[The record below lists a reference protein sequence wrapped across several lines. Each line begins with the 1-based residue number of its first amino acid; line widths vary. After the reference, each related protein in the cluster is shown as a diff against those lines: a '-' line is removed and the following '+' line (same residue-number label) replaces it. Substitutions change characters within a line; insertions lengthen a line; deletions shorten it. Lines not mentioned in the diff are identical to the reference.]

1 MVTSAPADTQ
11 STLHPLLLLV
21 NSLVATYPLCCDCQM
36 FMGSAAYPQEGAY
49 SQYVLGHGGA
59 VNGYTL
65 SEETNFHF
73 KVESAYLYGTMDRMA
88 AAFVSPLL
96 SSASINREILA
107 VHSEYSKNLL
117 TEERRQWQVLATQAL
132 PDHPMHH
139 FSTGSLKSLNR
150 SDIHSEVVSFHHS
163 HYSANA
169 MRLVVIGRD
178 SLNTLQ
184 YQAMRLFARIP
195 NHHLH
200 ATLPSTAAAPYIHG
214 VNLPSLTYMQ
224 PISPSP
230 TINLYFPLPSQ
241 FHDHKHRTAEYVC
254 YLLAHEGPSSL
265 VARWKARGVVHHVNA
280 TLTVD
285 LPSMAVLQYQLTL
298 VNGAVTTKE
307 FEDREQHGDLPVL
320 LTELIGSVFA
330 YLSLVSEEDD
340 SGVRWREWR
349 DQLQVSWDWQQKQD
363 PYELAPLLAK
373 KMHSTPDEYVLD
385 PPQHLRYSNDSVQ
398 KVLQWL
404 SPDNAMV
411 HVAAAA
417 YPFRYERKESWYNV
431 PYTNMS
437 LPATLLHEWSTR
449 AKSCRSSSSLSST
462 SSWSVVTLP
471 ATNPFIPTDFSLMN
485 EDDMDI
491 NHPAVLATNDYYR
504 LYYDQALASHLPVT
518 LFYFTLL
525 SPIVDPFPMHQAYLL
540 LVTAL
545 VNDNL
550 SSLLY
555 QAKLVGYQV
564 VVTSSLTGLHVQ
576 LSGLTQTFASVL
588 SGVMEELLAVRVD
601 KVRFAAVKASLISS
615 LSSFTQQ
622 QVYQQGLY
630 LASLWMEERKCS
642 NEQLV
647 ALLESL
653 DADGDFDG
661 FMQRFVDSSYVEM
674 LAYGNVNRAVA
685 ARYANIV
692 MSSLDD
698 RRSVDEGEWQKQSRQ
713 SHNIT
718 LPAHYMLAVPS
729 GDYVIRSTVLDGM
742 SSNNAIVVHYYCG
755 EYANVSSSVMLDM
768 LALLI
773 KQPAFTSLR
782 TQQQLGYIVHTQAS
796 TKQNSLRLFTLVI
809 QSSQYSAAQLS
820 ERVLE
825 FMHEWGDGLQRM
837 KVDEWERARS
847 VLLIA
852 KKEAMDTMTEAGN
865 DWWQQIT
872 SGGQWDRKHR
882 EVQEVRDMRHSH
894 MVRWWQEKVADS
906 ASRVRMIVEMQG
918 KGKGK
923 GSGAGGQERLARREG
938 EEVLLLEEAERER
951 WKERIPRD
959 ESAVVTLYDS
969 EA

>member
-1 MVTSAPADTQ
+1 
-11 STLHPLLLLV
+11 
-21 NSLVATYPLCCDCQM
+21 M
-36 FMGSAAYPQEGAY
+36 FMGSTAYPQEGAY

-73 KVESAYLYGTMDRMA
+73 KVESAYLKGAMDRMA

-96 SSASINREILA
+96 SPSSINRELLA

-184 YQAMRLFARIP
+184 YEAMRMFGRIP
-195 NHHLH
+195 NHDMH
-200 ATLPSTAAAPYIHG
+200 AKLPSKPVAPYVDG

-224 PISPSP
+224 PISPLP
-230 TINLYFPLPSQ
+230 TVSLYFPLPSQ
-241 FHDHKHRTAEYVC
+241 FHDHKHHTAEYVC

-265 VARWKARGVVHHVNA
+265 VARWRARGVVHHVNA

-285 LPSMAVLQYQLTL
+285 LPSMAVLQYQVTL
-298 VNGAVTTKE
+298 VEGAVTADE
-307 FEDREQHGDLPVL
+307 FERREQHGDLPVL
-320 LTELIGSVFA
+320 LTELVGSIFE
-330 YLSLVSEEDD
+330 YLLLVGEEDH
-340 SGVRWREWR
+340 GGRRWREWR
-349 DQLQVSWDWQQKQD
+349 DQLQVSWDWQQKQV

-373 KMHSTPDEYVLD
+373 KMHSTPDEYVLN
-385 PPQHLRYSNDSVQ
+385 PPQHLHYSNESVQ
-398 KVLQWL
+398 ALLQWL
-404 SPDNAMV
+404 SADNAMV
-411 HVAAAA
+411 HVAAQA
-417 YPFRYERKESWYNV
+417 YPFTYVRKEPWYNV
-431 PYTNMS
+431 QYTNMS
-437 LPATLLHEWSTR
+437 LPATLLHEWSAR
-449 AKSCRSSSSLSST
+449 ARSSRSST
-462 SSWSVVTLP
+462 SSSQSVVTLP
-471 ATNPFIPTDFSLMN
+471 STNPFIPTDFSLRA
-485 EDDMDI
+485 EDAMDVD
-491 NHPAVLATNDYYR
+491 HPAVLTTNDYYR
-504 LYYDQALASHLPVT
+504 LYYDQALAAELPVT
-518 LFYFTLL
+518 LFYFTLS
-525 SPIVDPFPMHQAYLL
+525 SPIIDPSPIHQAYLL

-550 SSLLY
+550 ASLLY
-555 QAKLVGYQV
+555 QARLVGYDV
-564 VVTSSLTGLHVQ
+564 ALTSSLTGLHVQ
-576 LSGLTQTFASVL
+576 LSGITQTFASVL
-588 SGVMEELLAVRVD
+588 SGVMDALLAVRVD
-601 KVRFAAVKASLISS
+601 RVRFAAVKASLIAS

-647 ALLESL
+647 ALLEGL
-653 DADGDFDG
+653 HADSDFDG
-661 FMQRFVDSSYVEM
+661 FMRRFVDLSYVEL
-674 LAYGNVNRAVA
+674 LAFGNVDRASA
-685 ARYANIV
+685 KHYADIV
-692 MSSLDD
+692 MSALDD
-698 RRSVDEGEWQKQSRQ
+698 RRSVDEGEWQRQRHQSR
-713 SHNIT
+713 NIT
-718 LPAHYMLAVPS
+718 LPAHYMLAVPA
-729 GDYVIRSTVLDGM
+729 GDYVLRSTVLDGM

-768 LALLI
+768 FALLI
-773 KQPAFTSLR
+773 KQPAFISLR

-796 TKQNSLRLFTLVI
+796 TKQNSLRLFTLVV

-820 ERVLE
+820 ERVLA
-825 FMHEWGDGLQRM
+825 FMHEWGGGLQRM

-852 KKEAMDTMTEAGN
+852 KKESMDTMTEAGN
-865 DWWQQIT
+865 DWWQQIA

-882 EVQEVRDMRHSH
+882 EVQHVRQLRHSD
-894 MVRWWQEKVADS
+894 MVQWWREKVADS
-906 ASRVRMIVEMQG
+906 SSRVRITVEMQG

-923 GSGAGGQERLARREG
+923 GKGSTAGGQQRVAKREG
-938 EEVLLLEEAERER
+938 EEVLLLDAEERAR

-959 ESAVVTLYDS
+959 ESAVVTLYD
-969 EA
+969 

>member
-1 MVTSAPADTQ
+1 
-11 STLHPLLLLV
+11 
-21 NSLVATYPLCCDCQM
+21 M

-73 KVESAYLYGTMDRMA
+73 KVQSAYLYGAMDRMA
-88 AAFVSPLL
+88 DAFVAPLL
-96 SSASINREILA
+96 STSSLHRELLA

-117 TEERRQWQVLATQAL
+117 TEERRQWQVLAAQAL

-139 FSTGSLKSLNR
+139 FSTGSLDTLNR
-150 SDIHSEVVSFHHS
+150 SDIHDEVLSFHHS

-184 YQAMRLFARIP
+184 YEAMRLFGRIP

-200 ATLPSTAAAPYIHG
+200 ATLPSTPAAPYVRG
-214 VNLPSLTYMQ
+214 VNLPSLTFMQ

-230 TINLYFPLPSQ
+230 TVNLYFPLPSQ
-241 FHDHKHRTAEYVC
+241 FHDHKYRTAEYVC

-285 LPSMAVLQYQLTL
+285 LPSMAMLQYQLTL
-298 VNGAVTTKE
+298 VEGAVSTAD
-307 FEDREQHGDLPVL
+307 FEDREQHGDLPSL
-320 LTELIGSVFA
+320 LAELIGSVFT
-330 YLSLVSEEDD
+330 YLSLIGEEDD
-340 SGVRWREWR
+340 GGRRWREWR
-349 DQLQVSWDWQQKQD
+349 DQLQVSWDWRQKQD

-385 PPQHLRYSNDSVQ
+385 PPQHLRYSNHSVQ
-398 KVLQWL
+398 QLLQWL
-404 SPDNAMV
+404 SADNALV
-411 HVAAAA
+411 HVAAEA
-417 YPFRYERKESWYNV
+417 YPFKYERLESWYDV
-431 PYTNMS
+431 PYTNLS
-437 LPATLLHEWSTR
+437 LPTTLLHEWSGR
-449 AKSCRSSSSLSST
+449 VKSPHSSALSST
-462 SSWSVVTLP
+462 SLRFVVTLP
-471 ATNPFIPTDFSLMN
+471 ARNPFIPTDFSLLH

-491 NHPAVLATNDYYR
+491 NHPAVLNTNDYYR
-504 LYYDQALASHLPVT
+504 LYYDQAIGSHLPVT
-518 LFYFTLL
+518 LLYFTLF
-525 SPIVDPFPMHQAYLL
+525 SPIIDPSPVHQAYLL

-545 VNDNL
+545 VNDDL

-555 QAKLVGYQV
+555 QASLVGYQA

-576 LSGLTQTFASVL
+576 LSGITETFASVL
-588 SGVMEELLAVRVD
+588 SAVMDALLAVRVD
-601 KVRFAAVKASLISS
+601 KVRFAAVKASLIAS
-615 LSSFTQQ
+615 LSSYTQQ

-647 ALLESL
+647 ALLKDL
-653 DADGDFDG
+653 QADSDFDG
-661 FMQRFVDSSYVEM
+661 FMQRFVDSSYVEA
-674 LAYGNVNRAVA
+674 LAYGNVDRRLAEH
-685 ARYANIV
+685 YSDIV
-692 MSSLDD
+692 MEAVDE
-698 RRSVDEGEWQKQSRQ
+698 RRSVDEGEWQRQRHQ

-718 LPAHYMLAVPS
+718 LPAHYMLAVPA
-729 GDYVIRSTVLDGM
+729 GDYVIRSAVLDGM
-742 SSNNAIVVHYYCG
+742 SSNNAIVLHYFCG

-796 TKQNSLRLFTLVI
+796 TKQNSLRLFTLVV

-820 ERVLE
+820 ERVLD

-865 DWWQQIT
+865 DWWQQIA

-882 EVQEVRDMRHSH
+882 EVQEVRQLRHCDML
-894 MVRWWQEKVADS
+894 RWWDEKVADGD
-906 ASRVRMIVEMQG
+906 SRVRLIVEMQG
-918 KGKGK
+918 TGKGQGK
-923 GSGAGGQERLARREG
+923 GRSGQQRVARREG
-938 EEVLLLEEAERER
+938 EEELLLGAEERAR
-951 WKERIPRD
+951 WKEQIPRD
-959 ESAVVTLYDS
+959 KSAVVTLYDLPDR
-969 EA
+969 

>member
-1 MVTSAPADTQ
+1 
-11 STLHPLLLLV
+11 
-21 NSLVATYPLCCDCQM
+21 M
-36 FMGSAAYPQEGAY
+36 FMGSAAYPHEGAY

-65 SEETNFHF
+65 SEETNFHLR
-73 KVESAYLYGTMDRMA
+73 VESAYLYGAMDRMA
-88 AAFVSPLL
+88 AAFVAPLL
-96 SSASINREILA
+96 SSSSITRELLA

-139 FSTGSLKSLNR
+139 FSTGNLRSLNR
-150 SDIHSEVVSFHHS
+150 SDIHSEVVGFHHS

-169 MRLVVIGRD
+169 MRLVIIGRD

-184 YQAMRLFARIP
+184 YEAMRLFARIP

-200 ATLPSTAAAPYIHG
+200 ATLPSTAAAPYVHG

-224 PISPSP
+224 PIGPSP
-230 TINLYFPLPSQ
+230 TVSLYFPLPSQ
-241 FHDHKHRTAEYVC
+241 FHDHNHHTAEYVC

-265 VARWKARGVVHHVNA
+265 VARWKARGVLHHVNA

-285 LPSMAVLQYQLTL
+285 LPSLAVLQYQMTL
-298 VNGAVTTKE
+298 VDGAITADE
-307 FEDREQHGDLPVL
+307 FVGRTQHGDLPAL
-320 LTELIGSVFA
+320 LTELVGSFFE
-330 YLSLVSEEDD
+330 YLSLVRDEDK
-340 SGVRWREWR
+340 GERRWSEWR

-385 PPQHLRYSNDSVQ
+385 PPQHLHYNNSSVQ
-398 KVLQWL
+398 KLLQWL

-411 HVAAAA
+411 HVSADT
-417 YPFRYERKESWYNV
+417 YPFKYDRKEPWYNV
-431 PYTNMS
+431 PYNNMS
-437 LPATLLHEWSTR
+437 LPAALRHEWATQV
-449 AKSCRSSSSLSST
+449 RSSRSSSLSST
-462 SSWSVVTLP
+462 SSRAVVTLP
-471 ATNPFIPTDFSLMN
+471 ATNPFIPTDFSLVS
-485 EDDMDI
+485 EDDTDT
-491 NHPAVLATNDYYR
+491 NHPVVLATNDYYR
-504 LYYDQALASHLPVT
+504 LYYDQAIAARLPVT

-525 SPIVDPFPMHQAYLL
+525 SPIIDPSPLHQAYLL

-555 QAKLVGYQV
+555 QARLVGYQV
-564 VVTSSLTGLHVQ
+564 ALTSSLTGLHVQ
-576 LSGLTQTFASVL
+576 LSGITQTFASVL
-588 SGVMEELLAVRVD
+588 SGVMDALLAVRID
-601 KVRFAAVKASLISS
+601 RVRFAAVKASLIAS

-647 ALLESL
+647 ELLKGL
-653 DADGDFDG
+653 DADSDFDG
-661 FMQRFVDSSYVEM
+661 FMQRLVDSSYVEM
-674 LAYGNVNRAVA
+674 LAYGNVDRAIA
-685 ARYANIV
+685 QRHASIV
-692 MSSLDD
+692 MSALDN
-698 RRSVDEGEWQKQSRQ
+698 RRSVDEGQWQKQHQQ

-718 LPAHYMLAVPS
+718 LPAHYMLAVPP
-729 GDYVIRSTVLDGM
+729 GDYVIRSPVLDGM

-820 ERVLE
+820 ERVLA
-825 FMHEWGDGLQRM
+825 FMHEWSGGLQRM
-837 KVDEWERARS
+837 KVDEWERARN

-865 DWWQQIT
+865 DWWQQIA

-882 EVQEVRDMRHSH
+882 EVQHVREMRHSD
-894 MVRWWQEKVADS
+894 MVRWWREKVADS
-906 ASRVRMIVEMQG
+906 GSRVRLVVEMQG

-923 GSGAGGQERLARREG
+923 GQGASGQEHVARREG
-938 EEVLLLEEAERER
+938 EEQLRLGAEERAR
-951 WKERIPRD
+951 WKEHIPRD
-959 ESAVVTLYDS
+959 ESAVLTLYD
-969 EA
+969 